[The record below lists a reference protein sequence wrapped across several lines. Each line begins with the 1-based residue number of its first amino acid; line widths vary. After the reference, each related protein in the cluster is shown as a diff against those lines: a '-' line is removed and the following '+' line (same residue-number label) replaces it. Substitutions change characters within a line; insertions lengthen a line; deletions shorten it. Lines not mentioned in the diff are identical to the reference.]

1 MAEALLAGV
10 VLNAALSAGKKL
22 AAKTR
27 PLEISIKSDSVGFSI
42 SPYAYVSGKL
52 IAIRVQDVA
61 RGIWYSWDGSTR
73 TWDKTPVVYVGSK
86 TLYIAAAAVNAGN
99 VAGTL
104 TLTITDDT
112 GKVLGDVTT
121 GGSKSQTVQP
131 WNGSYT
137 SPNDYLGYETGS
149 IDMPN
154 RSYGI
159 TVSVIP

>member
-10 VLNAALSAGKKL
+10 ALNAALSAGKKF

-27 PLEISIKSDSVGFSI
+27 PLEITIKSDSAPFSI
-42 SPYAYVSGKL
+42 SPYTYVSGKL
-52 IAIRVQDVA
+52 IAIRVQDIP
-61 RGIWYSWDGSTR
+61 RGIWYNWDGSTR
-73 TWDKTPVVYVGSK
+73 TWDKAPQVTVGSQ

-99 VAGTL
+99 VAGPL

-112 GKVLGDVTT
+112 GKTLATKTV
-121 GGSKSQTVQP
+121 TVQP

-137 SPNDYLGYETGS
+137 SPNDYIGVETGS

-159 TVSVIP
+159 TVSVTP

>member
-27 PLEISIKSDSVGFSI
+27 PLEITIKSDYTSFSI
-42 SPYAYVSGKL
+42 SPYTYVSGKL
-52 IAIRVQDVA
+52 IAIRVQDIP
-61 RGIWYSWDGSTR
+61 RGIWYNWDGSTR
-73 TWDKTPVVYVGSK
+73 TWDNAPKVTVGSK

-99 VAGTL
+99 VAGSL

-112 GKVLGDVTT
+112 GKTLA
-121 GGSKSQTVQP
+121 SKTLTVQP

-137 SPNDYLGYETGS
+137 SPNDYIGVETGS

-159 TVSVIP
+159 TVSVTP